1 MFNRSYHLRAV
12 KQAGGGQKVA
22 QAVLSPTE
30 GGKFYRPAAPVPPQ
44 PPATRRKQRSRRAA
58 HEGPGE
64 EIDRQFKLAFALTED
79 ELAAE
84 FERMFPL

>member
-1 MFNRSYHLRAV
+1 MLMFNRSYQLRAV

-44 PPATRRKQRSRRAA
+44 LPSTRRKQRCRP
-58 HEGPGE
+58 ED
-64 EIDRQFKLAFALTED
+64 DRQFKLAFALTED